1 MRKSVEVTVSALL
14 TVLLVFVLWWILLR
28 QRLNVQAATGY
39 DVNFLLDAA
48 EETMRQHRRTS
59 LGVLTERAELLF
71 LATQLWIL
79 IAQHGLNIARREL
92 SC

>member
-14 TVLLVFVLWWILLR
+14 TVLLVFVLWWMLPSTFKRRLGTIL
-28 QRLNVQAATGY
+28 T
-39 DVNFLLDAA
+39 FSFDAV

-71 LATQLWIL
+71 LATQLWVL

>member
-1 MRKSVEVTVSALL
+1 LSSGGFCSASASTFKRQLGTIL
-14 TVLLVFVLWWILLR
+14 TFSS
-28 QRLNVQAATGY
+28 TP
-39 DVNFLLDAA
+39 A

-79 IAQHGLNIARREL
+79 IAQYDIIAQYGLNIARREL

>member
-1 MRKSVEVTVSALL
+1 MFKTPPAQSEQRQMLL
-14 TVLLVFVLWWILLR
+14 
-28 QRLNVQAATGY
+28 AMATGTGKTF
-39 DVNFLLDAA
+39 NFLLDAV

-79 IAQHGLNIARREL
+79 IAQSGLKIARREL